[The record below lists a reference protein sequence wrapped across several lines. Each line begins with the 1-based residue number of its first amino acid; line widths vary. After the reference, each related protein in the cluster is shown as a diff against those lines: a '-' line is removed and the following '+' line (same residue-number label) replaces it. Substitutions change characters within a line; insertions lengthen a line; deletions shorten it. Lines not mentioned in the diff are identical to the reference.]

1 MQGFGMFLR
10 KRLQLNGGSG
20 NVSGS
25 GVGVLENTGNN
36 IYVDIN
42 TNMQDVSESRR

>member
-25 GVGVLENTGNN
+25 GIGILENTGNN
-36 IYVDIN
+36 IHVNIN